1 MQLLFFFLPFLSNQT
16 KHILNRIYN
25 KATGSRKKN
34 NKKIKIKILMQR
46 TLYEIEA
53 HYLISLVPYNE
64 IAFTPK
70 PKTPIP
76 IPIPLSHT
84 N

>member
-1 MQLLFFFLPFLSNQT
+1 
-16 KHILNRIYN
+16 
-25 KATGSRKKN
+25 
-34 NKKIKIKILMQR
+34 MQR